1 MRGKGGSGVGGGG
14 WNKKEV
20 GPTKNPKLNKRGRLL
35 FGNGTYVSK
44 YY

>member
-1 MRGKGGSGVGGGG
+1 MRGEGGCGVGGGR
-14 WNKKEV
+14 NKKEV